1 MTENH
6 TFEQVKK
13 SLQDAGIYFVRI
25 LWCDNAN
32 IIRGKAVHLGMLSH
46 YFEHGVGISA
56 GQEGIPVMYDAVVPE
71 TGLGSVGEIRL
82 VPDWCSLTPLPST
95 FRSLNCDIYR

>member
-32 IIRGKAVHLGMLSH
+32 IIRGKAVH
-46 YFEHGVGISA
+46 
-56 GQEGIPVMYDAVVPE
+56 
-71 TGLGSVGEIRL
+71 GECCPTI
-82 VPDWCSLTPLPST
+82 
-95 FRSLNCDIYR
+95 LNMVWVYPQDNKGFL